1 MSGSKS
7 LNDLAKIHN
16 KEIIA
21 QHGAQS
27 LRLVFYD
34 FSSIWIIN
42 WVNHLPTA
50 PAFPPSSSVSPP
62 TVKLVNR
69 THIWMII
76 VCLETWLILATALQN
91 IAIFQFY
98 K

>member
-7 LNDLAKIHN
+7 LNDLAKIHI
-16 KEIIA
+16 KEITA

-27 LRLVFYD
+27 LRLVFSD
-34 FSSIWIIN
+34 FSSKWIIN

-50 PAFPPSSSVSPP
+50 PPLPPSNSASLP

-76 VCLETWLILATALQN
+76 VYLEIWLILTTALQN

>member
-7 LNDLAKIHN
+7 LNDLAKTHI

-27 LRLVFYD
+27 LRLEFYD
-34 FSSIWIIN
+34 FSSMCIID

-50 PAFPPSSSVSPP
+50 PPLPPSSSVSP

-76 VCLETWLILATALQN
+76 VCLEIWLILTTALQN